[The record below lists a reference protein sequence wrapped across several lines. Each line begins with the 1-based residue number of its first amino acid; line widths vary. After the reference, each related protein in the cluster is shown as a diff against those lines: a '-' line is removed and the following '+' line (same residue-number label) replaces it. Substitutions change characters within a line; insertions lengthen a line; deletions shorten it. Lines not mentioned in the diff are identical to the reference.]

1 MKTHAEGEASESIEG
16 TLSVFARRVLLVLAL
31 STGAFVLWTIKSALL
46 LLFAGILLAVPLSKL
61 TEKLAA
67 RTPLPRQGALV
78 VVIVLLLTLLGF
90 AGWFFGT
97 KMAGQIGQLREQV
110 QQSLD
115 VMRQYAWGE
124 YLAEN
129 LPRFSQLIGR
139 SDTGLFSRITGAASR
154 LIDIVAG
161 VLITLFLGIYL
172 AVKPH
177 FYKRGVLQLLPEARR
192 PRVEE
197 ALDTTSSA
205 LWYWLLA
212 TFVSM
217 TIIGVL
223 SWLGLILLGI
233 PLAAVL
239 GISAGLLEFIPFIG
253 PFIAMVPAVLV
264 GFLQGPTQALYV
276 ALLYLAIQQLESYV
290 ITPLVQERGPD
301 LPPALTLLAAVVFGL
316 VFGPLGVIV
325 ATPLMVALLVLTKML
340 YVEDV
345 LETPTYVP
353 GRENR

>member
-1 MKTHAEGEASESIEG
+1 MKTHAERETSESRDG
-16 TLSVFARRVLLVLAL
+16 TLSVFARRVLLVLVLGA
-31 STGAFVLWTIKSALL
+31 GAFVLWKIKSALL
-46 LLFAGILLAVPLSKL
+46 LLFASILLAVLLSRCA
-61 TEKLAA
+61 EKLAVH
-67 RTPLPRQGALV
+67 TSMPRRAALTV
-78 VVIVLLLTLLGF
+78 VVMLLFVLLGL

-97 KMAGQIGQLREQV
+97 KMAGQIGQLRQQV

-115 VMRQYAWGE
+115 VLRQYAWGE

-154 LIDIVAG
+154 LIDIITG
-161 VLITLFLGIYL
+161 FLITLFLGLYL
-172 AVKPH
+172 AVKPR
-177 FYKRGVLQLLPEARR
+177 FYERGLLQLLPRPRR

-197 ALDTTSSA
+197 ALDTTGHA
-205 LWYWLLA
+205 LWWWLLA

-217 TIIGVL
+217 TTIGVL
-223 SWLGLILLGI
+223 SWLGLMLLGI

-239 GISAGLLEFIPFIG
+239 GITAGLLEFIPFIG
-253 PFIAMVPAVLV
+253 PVLAMVPAVLV

-276 ALLYLAIQQLESYV
+276 ALLYLGIQQLESYV
-290 ITPLVQERGPD
+290 ITPLVQEQGTS

-316 VFGPLGVIV
+316 LFGPLGVIV

-345 LETPTYVP
+345 LGTPTSVP